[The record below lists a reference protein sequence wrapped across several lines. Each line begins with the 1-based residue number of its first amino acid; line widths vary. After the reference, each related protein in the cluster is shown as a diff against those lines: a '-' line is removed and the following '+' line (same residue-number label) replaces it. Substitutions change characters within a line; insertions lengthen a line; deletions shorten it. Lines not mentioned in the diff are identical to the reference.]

1 MILILAINYGMLSK
15 QSVENDTN
23 KAYMQLK
30 QLPNFVDKIYERTDI
45 MENNMNFAC
54 LVAFWGNVMTSIEM
68 QKNFDDELKKLL
80 PNSIPH
86 RIYLT
91 IGKITLLA
99 SYIRT
104 QIQTYVTELLVGKPQ
119 KKFAVY

>member
-1 MILILAINYGMLSK
+1 MQINPNIEDPNLEALLENPSSDLVEAFFNEYKKAKEESEKLCLALRIRRAYDRAHL
-15 QSVENDTN
+15 TN
-23 KAYMQLK
+23 K
-30 QLPNFVDKIYERTDI
+30 
-45 MENNMNFAC
+45 
-54 LVAFWGNVMTSIEM
+54 IEM